1 MRNFGIFWGPNF
13 LKLWD
18 GKNSKKISNGSMKH
32 IFWELDC
39 LSRQMCPTKEND
51 SLPFDVKIR
60 AIIWANSRRNEVVNE
75 ARISWHTGSSTWL
88 NPWRWWVSV
97 LLFSVPEK
105 SIGTINTPF
114 IPPTFKGQKWAWE
127 GEFIPLVSKFGPLS
141 WKCPN
146 NLNHHGKG
154 TVYITNHVG
163 VGVQIWP
170 HIVIYF
176 LIQ

>member
-1 MRNFGIFWGPNF
+1 MERIQTDQWNT
-13 LKLWD
+13 
-18 GKNSKKISNGSMKH
+18 

-39 LSRQMCPTKEND
+39 LSRQMCQTKEND

-114 IPPTFKGQKWAWE
+114 KGQKWAREE
-127 GEFIPLVSKFGPLS
+127 GEFIPLVSNFGTFFCTFDLCHENDQII
-141 WKCPN
+141 WTIME
-146 NLNHHGKG
+146 KG
-154 TVYITNHVG
+154 FCWVEK
-163 VGVQIWP
+163 GVQVWL
-170 HIVIYF
+170 HIAIYF